1 MSRDSYTSDIS
12 LASSHHLF
20 GPPWKGTGSAL
31 LLRELSHQYV
41 PELTLW
47 STTHCTGVGTVYTLV
62 GCSYFPFCLN
72 RLPGHR
78 NRLKFNIFALKRR
91 QLIQLFVLVYKLFH
105 LQKMG
110 SKFLLPGAVK
120 ALGSWLSSHNF
131 CLPFLPSL
139 ITYLAFK
146 TPWYGL
152 FFPLYLVN
160 KNLQQAQFQILPKT
174 QLQPKRSCCL

>member
-1 MSRDSYTSDIS
+1 MLRDSHTSDNS

-20 GPPWKGTGSAL
+20 GPPWKGTRSAL

-47 STTHCTGVGTVYTLV
+47 STTHCTGVKTVYTLV
-62 GCSYFPFCLN
+62 GCSYSPFCLN
-72 RLPGHR
+72 RPPGHR
-78 NRLKFNIFALKRR
+78 NRWPFLHLKEDNWHNCSPV
-91 QLIQLFVLVYKLFH
+91 LFYKVFH

-120 ALGSWLSSHNF
+120 ALGSWLSSRNF

-152 FFPLYLVN
+152 FSLY
-160 KNLQQAQFQILPKT
+160 I
-174 QLQPKRSCCL
+174 